1 MQTIQNNGLS
11 KCSERYESDEYF
23 TDINSVYIKNRT
35 CLRIRNV
42 NNEYLV
48 ETAGFVP
55 LSVRFKQFTENGI
68 VSRLRAEQY
77 DTDLPVSEL
86 ENAFQMSEFDINDDD
101 DIFTATE
108 KINARKNYIAEL
120 KKSYSDLS
128 AKTEAEKVG
137 NNSTSTEANNVKE
150 PVIEDVAG
158 DK

>member
-1 MQTIQNNGLS
+1 MVQKHIDYRPCPTVTL
-11 KCSERYESDEYF
+11 E
-23 TDINSVYIKNRT
+23 KND
-35 CLRIRNV
+35 
-42 NNEYLV
+42 YLV

-86 ENAFQMSEFDINDDD
+86 ENAFQMSEFDLNDDD
-101 DIFTATE
+101 DIFTATD
-108 KINARKNYIAEL
+108 KINARKQYIADL

-128 AKTEAEKVG
+128 AQKEAEKVG
-137 NNSTSTEANNVKE
+137 NNSTEKEASNVQE
-150 PVIEDVAG
+150 LIEKVDD

>member
-1 MQTIQNNGLS
+1 MVQKKIDYRPCPIVELENN
-11 KCSERYESDEYF
+11 D
-23 TDINSVYIKNRT
+23 
-35 CLRIRNV
+35 
-42 NNEYLV
+42 YLV

-77 DTDLPVSEL
+77 DTDLPISEL

-108 KINARKNYIAEL
+108 KINARKEYIAEL

-128 AKTEAEKVG
+128 AKKEAEKVG
-137 NNSTSTEANNVKE
+137 NNSTSTEASNIQE
-150 PVIEDVAG
+150 SVIEKVAD

>member
-1 MQTIQNNGLS
+1 MVQKQIDYRSCPTVELENN
-11 KCSERYESDEYF
+11 D
-23 TDINSVYIKNRT
+23 
-35 CLRIRNV
+35 
-42 NNEYLV
+42 YLV

-86 ENAFQMSEFDINDDD
+86 ENAFKMSEFDINDDD

-128 AKTEAEKVG
+128 AKKEAEKVG
-137 NNSTSTEANNVKE
+137 NNSTSTEASNVQE
-150 PVIEDVAG
+150 PVIEQVAD

>member
-1 MQTIQNNGLS
+1 MVKKQIDYRSCPTVELKDN
-11 KCSERYESDEYF
+11 D
-23 TDINSVYIKNRT
+23 
-35 CLRIRNV
+35 
-42 NNEYLV
+42 YLV

-86 ENAFQMSEFDINDDD
+86 ENAFQMSEFDVNDDD

-120 KKSYSDLS
+120 KKRYSDAS
-128 AKTEAEKVG
+128 AQKKAESVG
-137 NNSTSTEANNVKE
+137 NNATSTEVNNVKE
-150 PVIEDVAG
+150 PVIEEVAG

>member
-1 MQTIQNNGLS
+1 MVQKQIDYRPCPTVTL
-11 KCSERYESDEYF
+11 E
-23 TDINSVYIKNRT
+23 KND
-35 CLRIRNV
+35 
-42 NNEYLV
+42 YLV

-77 DTDLPVSEL
+77 DTDLPISEL

-128 AKTEAEKVG
+128 AKKEAEKVG
-137 NNSTSTEANNVKE
+137 NNSTSTEANNVQE
-150 PVIEDVAG
+150 PVIEKVAD

>member
-1 MQTIQNNGLS
+1 MKKTVIDTRECPLVDLKDNDY
-11 KCSERYESDEYF
+11 C
-23 TDINSVYIKNRT
+23 
-35 CLRIRNV
+35 
-42 NNEYLV
+42 V

-128 AKTEAEKVG
+128 AKKEAEKVG

-150 PVIEDVAG
+150 QVIEEVAG

>member
-1 MQTIQNNGLS
+1 MVQKQIDYRP
-11 KCSERYESDEYF
+11 CP
-23 TDINSVYIKNRT
+23 SVKLEKND
-35 CLRIRNV
+35 
-42 NNEYLV
+42 YLV

-77 DTDLPVSEL
+77 DTDLPISEL
-86 ENAFQMSEFDINDDD
+86 ENAFQMSEFDVNDDD

-120 KKSYSDLS
+120 KKRYSDAS
-128 AKTEAEKVG
+128 AQKKAESGG

-150 PVIEDVAG
+150 PVIEEVAG

>member
-1 MQTIQNNGLS
+1 MVQKYIDYRACPTIELKDN
-11 KCSERYESDEYF
+11 D
-23 TDINSVYIKNRT
+23 
-35 CLRIRNV
+35 
-42 NNEYLV
+42 YLV

-68 VSRLRAEQY
+68 VSRLRSEQF
-77 DTDLPVSEL
+77 DTDLPISEL

-120 KKSYSDLS
+120 KKNYSAAS
-128 AKTEAEKVG
+128 AQKKAESGG
-137 NNSTSTEANNVKE
+137 NNSTSTEASNVKE
-150 PVIEDVAG
+150 PVIENVAD

>member
-1 MQTIQNNGLS
+1 MVKQIFYRSCPTVELENN
-11 KCSERYESDEYF
+11 D
-23 TDINSVYIKNRT
+23 
-35 CLRIRNV
+35 
-42 NNEYLV
+42 YLV

-77 DTDLPVSEL
+77 DTDLPISEL
-86 ENAFQMSEFDINDDD
+86 ENAFQMSEFDVNDDD

-128 AKTEAEKVG
+128 AKKEAEKVG
-137 NNSTSTEANNVKE
+137 NNSTSTEVNNIQE
-150 PVIEDVAG
+150 PVIEKVAN

>member
-1 MQTIQNNGLS
+1 MVQKEIDYRPCPTV
-11 KCSERYESDEYF
+11 EFE
-23 TDINSVYIKNRT
+23 
-35 CLRIRNV
+35 

-68 VSRLRAEQY
+68 VSRLRSEQY

-86 ENAFQMSEFDINDDD
+86 EKAFQLAEFDLNDDD

-120 KKSYSDLS
+120 KKSYSDAA
-128 AKTEAEKVG
+128 AKQKAESIG
-137 NNSTSTEANNVKE
+137 NNSTSIEASNIQE
-150 PVIEDVAG
+150 SVIDKVAD

>member
-1 MQTIQNNGLS
+1 MVKQYFYRLCPTVELENN
-11 KCSERYESDEYF
+11 D
-23 TDINSVYIKNRT
+23 
-35 CLRIRNV
+35 
-42 NNEYLV
+42 YLV

-86 ENAFQMSEFDINDDD
+86 ENAFQMSEFDVNDDD
-101 DIFTATE
+101 DIFTATD

-128 AKTEAEKVG
+128 AKKEAEKVG
-137 NNSTSTEANNVKE
+137 NNSTSTEANNIQE
-150 PVIEDVAG
+150 VIEKVAD

>member
-1 MQTIQNNGLS
+1 MVQKHIDFRVCPTIEL
-11 KCSERYESDEYF
+11 E
-23 TDINSVYIKNRT
+23 
-35 CLRIRNV
+35 

-77 DTDLPVSEL
+77 DTDLPISEL

-120 KKSYSDLS
+120 KKSYSDAS
-128 AKTEAEKVG
+128 AQKKAESIG
-137 NNSTSTEANNVKE
+137 NNSTSTEANNVQEPLKE
-150 PVIEDVAG
+150 VAG
-158 DK
+158 DNKSSSNP

>member
-1 MQTIQNNGLS
+1 MVQKQIDYRP
-11 KCSERYESDEYF
+11 CP
-23 TDINSVYIKNRT
+23 SVKLEKND
-35 CLRIRNV
+35 
-42 NNEYLV
+42 YLV

-86 ENAFQMSEFDINDDD
+86 ENAFQMSEFDVNDDD

-120 KKSYSDLS
+120 KKRYSDAS
-128 AKTEAEKVG
+128 AQKKAESGG

-150 PVIEDVAG
+150 PVIEEVAG

>member
-1 MQTIQNNGLS
+1 MVQKYIDYRPCPTVELENN
-11 KCSERYESDEYF
+11 D
-23 TDINSVYIKNRT
+23 
-35 CLRIRNV
+35 
-42 NNEYLV
+42 YLV

-68 VSRLRAEQY
+68 ISRLRAEQY
-77 DTDLPVSEL
+77 DTDLPISEL

-108 KINARKNYIAEL
+108 KITARNNYIAKL

-128 AKTEAEKVG
+128 AEKEAEKVG
-137 NNSTSTEANNVKE
+137 NNSTSKKVDNTNE
-150 PVIEDVAG
+150 PVIDKVAG

>member
-1 MQTIQNNGLS
+1 MVQKKIDYRPCPTVKL
-11 KCSERYESDEYF
+11 E
-23 TDINSVYIKNRT
+23 KND
-35 CLRIRNV
+35 
-42 NNEYLV
+42 YLV

-101 DIFTATE
+101 DFFTATD
-108 KINARKNYIAEL
+108 KINARRSYIAEL
-120 KKSYSDLS
+120 KKSYSDAS
-128 AKTEAEKVG
+128 AKQKAESVG
-137 NNSTSTEANNVKE
+137 NNSTSTEANTTQEQLNETV
-150 PVIEDVAG
+150 VD